1 MTQNEMAPCLVTL
14 VDDLGC
20 ILFVLGLARERKG
33 ILALSIGNLVDPV
46 FIRQQTTFEPEK
58 KVKRT

>member
-33 ILALSIGNLVDPV
+33 VLALSIRNLVDPV
-46 FIRQQTTFEPEK
+46 FIRQQAALEPEK